1 MKSAL
6 RQFWDDESGVVA
18 VELVLM
24 VPILTW
30 AFLSTY
36 VYFDVFRVESNAN
49 RAALTVADMFSREE
63 APIDDNYLDGAHN
76 LLRELTFEETNPDY
90 RLTVYTYRET
100 QDDYRVIWSKF
111 RGYLDD
117 LKHNDLENMRNRLP
131 VMANGDRAILL
142 ETRVEYD
149 APFRIGLGPFTGTDL
164 DDVTFTTFTVIRPR
178 APTLCWDMP
187 DPQADTC

>member
-1 MKSAL
+1 MRSAL

-49 RAALTVADMFSREE
+49 RAALTVADMFSRED
-63 APIDDNYLDGAHN
+63 APITSDYLDGAHS
-76 LLRELTFEETNPDY
+76 LLKQLTFEETDPDF

-100 QDDYRVIWSKF
+100 QDDYRVIWSEF
-111 RGYLDD
+111 RGYLDE
-117 LKHNDLENMRNRLP
+117 LKHTDLENMRHRLP
-131 VMANGDRAILL
+131 VMANADRAILL

-149 APFRIGLGPFTGTDL
+149 APFRIGLGPFTSTDL
-164 DDVTFTTFTVIRPR
+164 EDVTFTTFTVIRPR
-178 APTLCWDMP
+178 APTLCWDRP
-187 DPQADTC
+187 DPQADDC